1 MKLEESEKRMSRD
14 FSFASS
20 EFQVSDTPPHHY
32 TVAVVTQVVSS
43 TVSQSDSEEE
53 WKVNN
58 SVSE

>member
-20 EFQVSDTPPHHY
+20 EFQVSATPPHY
-32 TVAVVTQVVSS
+32 TVAMVTQVVSS

>member
-1 MKLEESEKRMSRD
+1 MSRD

-20 EFQVSDTPPHHY
+20 EFQVSAMPPHHY